1 MINIGRHPCNYDRL
15 DFCEHETSDVGQ
27 GDCDMFSGTAGLFSL
42 DCVSVRSCFQSV
54 SSECSLTAEV
64 EIIYANQFG

>member
-15 DFCEHETSDVGQ
+15 DFSEHETSDVGQ

-42 DCVSVRSCFQSV
+42 DRVLVSALQRDVRVIQI
-54 SSECSLTAEV
+54 L
-64 EIIYANQFG
+64 